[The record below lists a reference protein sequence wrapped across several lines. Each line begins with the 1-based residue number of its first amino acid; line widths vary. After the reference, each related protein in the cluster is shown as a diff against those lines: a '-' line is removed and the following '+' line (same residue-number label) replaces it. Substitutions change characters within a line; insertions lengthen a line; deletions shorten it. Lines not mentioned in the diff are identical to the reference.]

1 MGLKFISAEEAAE
14 FINNGDT
21 VAFSGFTPAGAAKVV
36 PAALAERASSLH
48 SKGVEFKINVITGAS
63 TGPSLDGALA
73 RNNAINWRTPYQS
86 NADLRKSMNSGN
98 IKFFDQHLSYTSQ
111 FMRYGFLGK
120 IDVAVI
126 EACDVTDDGV
136 IIPTTSCGTIA
147 TGCCLAD
154 QIIVELNAKHPAT
167 LRGIHD
173 IILPSIPPFRRV
185 IPIHKANDR
194 CGDDHIKVNPAKII
208 GVVRTNLPD
217 EVSPFTPAD
226 PLTNKI
232 GANVTKF
239 LLNELRVG
247 RIPQEF
253 LPVQSGVGNIANAVL
268 GTLVTNKDIPNFT
281 MYTEVIQDSVIKL
294 MQENRVTFASA
305 CALTVSPECLEEIY
319 DDLHFFKPRLVLRP
333 QEISNNSGIARRL
346 GIIAMNTAI
355 EMDIFGN
362 VNSTHIT
369 GTNMM
374 NGIGGSGDF
383 TRNSYISIF
392 STPSITKNGAIST
405 IVPMCSHIDH
415 TEHDT
420 MILITENG
428 IADLRAKNPT
438 DRAREII
445 DNCAHEDYQELLWDY
460 LKMGQGKGHTPHTL
474 AKAFNMHVE
483 FLDSGD
489 MRNTKF

>member
-1 MGLKFISAEEAAE
+1 MALKFITAQEAAE

-21 VAFSGFTPAGAAKVV
+21 IAFSGFTPAGAAKAV
-36 PAALAERASSLH
+36 PTAIAERAKGLH
-48 SKGVEFKINVITGAS
+48 ENGVDFKINVITGAS

-73 RNNAINWRTPYQS
+73 KADAIGWRTPYQS
-86 NADLRKSMNSGN
+86 NSDLRKKVNAGN

-120 IDVAVI
+120 INYAVI
-126 EACDVTDDGV
+126 EACDITEDGV

-147 TGCCLAD
+147 TGCHLAD
-154 QIIVELNAKHPAT
+154 QIIVELNAKHPKT

-173 IILPSIPPFRRV
+173 IIVPSVPPHRRT
-185 IPIHKANDR
+185 IPINKPNDR
-194 CGDDHIKVNPAKII
+194 CGDDHIKVDPAKII
-208 GVVRTNLPD
+208 GIVNTDLHD

-226 PLTNKI
+226 PLTSKI
-232 GANVTKF
+232 GANVIKF

-247 RIPQEF
+247 RIPKEF

-268 GTLVTNKDIPNFT
+268 GTLVTNKEIPNFT
-281 MYTEVIQDSVIKL
+281 MYTEVVQNSVIDL
-294 MQENRVTFASA
+294 IREGRVTFASA
-305 CALTVSPECLEEIY
+305 CALTLTPDCLEEVY
-319 DDLHFFKPRLVLRP
+319 SDLHFFKTKLILRP

-346 GIIAMNTAI
+346 GVIAMNTAI

-369 GTNMM
+369 GTDMM

-383 TRNSYISIF
+383 SRNSYISIF
-392 STPSITKNGAIST
+392 SAPSVAKNGNISA
-405 IVPMCSHIDH
+405 IVPMCSHTDH

-420 MILITENG
+420 MIFITENG
-428 IADLRAKNPT
+428 IADLRCLSPIDKAKK
-438 DRAREII
+438 II
-445 DNCAHEDYQELLWDY
+445 ENCAHEDYKEILWDY
-460 LKMGQGKGHTPHTL
+460 LKLSEGKHTPHTL
-474 AKAFNMHVE
+474 SKAFNMHVE